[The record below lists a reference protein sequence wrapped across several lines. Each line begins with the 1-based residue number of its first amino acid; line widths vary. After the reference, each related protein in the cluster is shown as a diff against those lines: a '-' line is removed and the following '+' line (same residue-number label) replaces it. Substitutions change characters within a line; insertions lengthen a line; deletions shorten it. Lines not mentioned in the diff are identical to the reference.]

1 MDHPIKCSSA
11 IVKLLQEKQ
20 VEYIFGHPGEQ
31 VLPLYDALRVSTI
44 KHILVRHE
52 QAAAHAADGYARSS
66 GKIGVCVATAG
77 PGALNLVMGV
87 ATAYKD
93 AVPMLVITGD
103 VPTYLKGEGGFQD
116 VELCNIFQNI
126 TLESF
131 YAENAPDAILK
142 LKLVLKMLK
151 YGPTGPVHINI
162 PKDVL
167 EEELDYSLLAENVK
181 YYSENEFNDFSQAV
195 NAIENCK
202 KPLVIAGS
210 GIIWS
215 HSVKDFRRFINNNKI
230 PVATTY
236 PARGVLSE
244 YDPLSLGMIG
254 TRGTGRANYAGVN
267 SDVII
272 ALGCRLSE
280 RTLVGIGDAKIIH
293 VNIDSEVLKGHI
305 NIQSNVKNVLHK
317 FKSLDFP
324 DSSTWLS
331 EIRKKFPD
339 SLYLKPKH
347 KIQKGPLKPQEA
359 IKQILKASGDS
370 TIVND
375 AGSHTTW
382 VTLLKKV
389 KKPGSLI
396 FSGSFGPMGYG
407 LPASI
412 GCFLA
417 CPQSHTVVIT
427 GDGGFQMTLQELAT
441 IKQEN
446 IPVVICVLNNHCL
459 GIIRQ
464 WQDTFYQGAFQVALE
479 NPNFVML
486 GKSYGIDSVRV
497 ESSDDVFNAVDKAIK
512 SNKPYLV
519 EIIVDPQ
526 ENIPLPS
533 QMRE

>member
-1 MDHPIKCSSA
+1 M
-11 IVKLLQEKQ
+11 
-20 VEYIFGHPGEQ
+20 EYIFGHPGEQ
-31 VLPLYDALRVSTI
+31 VLPFYDALRASNI
-44 KHILVRHE
+44 NHILVRHE

-116 VELCNIFQNI
+116 LELCNIFKNI

-131 YAENAPDAILK
+131 YAENASDSILK
-142 LKLVLKMLK
+142 LKLALKMLK
-151 YGPTGPVHINI
+151 YGPTGPVHLNI

-167 EEELDYSLLAENVK
+167 EEEVDFSLLEEEVEYK
-181 YYSENEFNDFSQAV
+181 LKKKFNDFPQAV
-195 NAIENCK
+195 KAIESCK

-215 HSVKDFRRFINNNKI
+215 NSLKIFRRFINNTKI

-244 YDPLSLGMIG
+244 YDALGLGMIG
-254 TRGTGRANYAGVN
+254 TRGTAGANYAGAN
-267 SDVII
+267 SDLII
-272 ALGCRLSE
+272 AMGCRLSE
-280 RTLVGIGDAKIIH
+280 RTMAGIEDAKIIH
-293 VNIDSEVLKGHI
+293 INIDSKVLKGHM
-305 NIQSNVKNVLHK
+305 NIQDNVKNVLDK
-317 FKSLDFP
+317 FKSLNFP
-324 DSSTWLS
+324 DSSAWLS
-331 EIRKKFPD
+331 EIRKN
-339 SLYLKPKH
+339 SLPSQNSNLNSGPR
-347 KIQKGPLKPQEA
+347 KGPLKPQEA

-389 KKPGSLI
+389 KRPGSVI

-441 IKQEN
+441 IKQEK
-446 IPVVICVLNNHCL
+446 IPVVICIINNHCL

-464 WQDTFYQGAFQVALE
+464 WQDTFYQGPFQVALE
-479 NPNFVML
+479 NPDFVML
-486 GKSYGIDSVRV
+486 GNSYGIDSIRV
-497 ESSDDVFNAVDKAIK
+497 ESSDEVFNAVDKAIK
-512 SNKPYLV
+512 SNKPYLI

-526 ENIPLPS
+526 ENIPLPPLM
-533 QMRE
+533 QG